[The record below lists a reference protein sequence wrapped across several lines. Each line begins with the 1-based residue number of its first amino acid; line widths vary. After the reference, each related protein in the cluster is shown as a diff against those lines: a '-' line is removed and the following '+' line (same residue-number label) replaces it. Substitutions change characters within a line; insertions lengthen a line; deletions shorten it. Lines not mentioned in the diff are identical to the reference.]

1 MLSKNIILSI
11 KKCIFNDKSPF
22 HSISRALL
30 KSKQQILNSDTLH
43 LYFTACDPISILN
56 GETNYSSSA
65 ANDWKYPSNTLA
77 FFECNY
83 RFTLHPDIEYILD
96 FISLLRNS
104 GYTGFIASAW
114 TCQDSGNWT
123 RETPK
128 CVLKVMNLTHFY
140 STRLYKIILILKQKI
155 YLTAL
160 VQYQPMLCERS
171 LISVCN

>member
-1 MLSKNIILSI
+1 MAFYCQKHNFVI
-11 KKCIFNDKSPF
+11 KKCIFNDKNPF

-30 KSKQQILNSDTLH
+30 KSKQQILNFDTLH

-65 ANDWKYPSNTLA
+65 ANDGKYPFNTLA

-83 RFTLHPDIEYILD
+83 GFTLHPDVEYILD

-123 RETPK
+123 RETPV
-128 CVLKVMNLTHFY
+128 CFESNEFN
-140 STRLYKIILILKQKI
+140 IL
-155 YLTAL
+155 
-160 VQYQPMLCERS
+160 S
-171 LISVCN
+171 